1 MTAFTSPKP
10 GHSPILVC
18 VGETKDDYE
27 PVWPPTVMMNKATTT
42 PGSSHETITFGAAQ
56 LGIGQ
61 GVLDAVAEGL
71 LEPTGDTIVFVA
83 IWVHEDVEDETAM
96 RKATR
101 AATHKGVATA
111 VQGRDP
117 AAARALV
124 ERRDSL
130 RSPFRRGERTRLFPV
145 PGTARVR
152 YPPLIAAITSTREP
166 AAMAVS
172 RPACSRSTK
181 TLMCGRSVGPGS
193 TSRSRIPGQRC
204 SSRSKA
210 SFTVDASTS
219 TCRGRSSNRVGS
231 VMGRYSS
238 AIRWL
243 VPWDAWLLGA
253 GWVFQT
259 RTRRRLDEA
268 CSRAIVALGRR
279 TIQGAARQS
288 NISTTAT

>member
-1 MTAFTSPKP
+1 MSDSGSDRGAALDGAIGEGWGGVDPNGAHVNVILARRGSPTSAALMTAFTSPKP

-42 PGSSHETITFGAAQ
+42 PGSRHEAITFGAAQ

-130 RSPFRRGERTRLFPV
+130 SSPFYSGE
-145 PGTARVR
+145 
-152 YPPLIAAITSTREP
+152 
-166 AAMAVS
+166 
-172 RPACSRSTK
+172 
-181 TLMCGRSVGPGS
+181 
-193 TSRSRIPGQRC
+193 
-204 SSRSKA
+204 
-210 SFTVDASTS
+210 
-219 TCRGRSSNRVGS
+219 
-231 VMGRYSS
+231 
-238 AIRWL
+238 
-243 VPWDAWLLGA
+243 
-253 GWVFQT
+253 
-259 RTRRRLDEA
+259 
-268 CSRAIVALGRR
+268 
-279 TIQGAARQS
+279 
-288 NISTTAT
+288 